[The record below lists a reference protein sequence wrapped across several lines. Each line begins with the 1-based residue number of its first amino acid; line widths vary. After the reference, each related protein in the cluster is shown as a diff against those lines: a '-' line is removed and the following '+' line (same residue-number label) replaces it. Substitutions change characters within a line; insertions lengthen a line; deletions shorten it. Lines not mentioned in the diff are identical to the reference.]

1 MKYHFCTLFDKNYL
15 AYVLNLV
22 DSLEEQVQDF
32 SLYCFCMDQDSYLF
46 MDNLKKKNL
55 LVFSYHQLEDHYPEL
70 ITAKNNRSPVEY
82 YFTCS
87 PSTCKYVLDFYPQ
100 IDMITY
106 LDADLYFFSSPV
118 SIFEELNQF
127 SVGIIEQNF
136 SWLGK
141 MYEKYG
147 KYNVGWVSFRNN
159 ANGLKC
165 LEDWR
170 QDCVRW
176 CYDKLE
182 DGKFGDQKYL
192 DSWPD
197 KYAGIKVI
205 NNIGANVA
213 PWNVGR
219 YRLHRDSSTNKI
231 TVNNYDLIFYH
242 FAGFKQLDNENYITN
257 VSRYFVS
264 LRGILRNSIYLPYVK
279 KLREYNNAIGQNIL
293 IKNRKEYLA
302 SDIMQIIKNSS
313 RNIRKYIYK
322 DNIKIS
328 SD

>member
-1 MKYHFCTLFDKNYL
+1 
-15 AYVLNLV
+15 
-22 DSLEEQVQDF
+22 
-32 SLYCFCMDQDSYLF
+32 
-46 MDNLKKKNL
+46 
-55 LVFSYHQLEDHYPEL
+55 
-70 ITAKNNRSPVEY
+70 
-82 YFTCS
+82 
-87 PSTCKYVLDFYPQ
+87 
-100 IDMITY
+100 
-106 LDADLYFFSSPV
+106 
-118 SIFEELNQF
+118 
-127 SVGIIEQNF
+127 
-136 SWLGK
+136 

-264 LRGILRNSIYLPYVK
+264 LKGILRNSIYLPYVK

-302 SDIMQIIKNSS
+302 SDIMQLIKNIS
-313 RNIRKYIYK
+313 RNIRKNIYK

-328 SD
+328 SDC